1 MSNWTH
7 VAAVARIDGWP
18 GDRTNFESVFGREWG
33 YDDDLDDWD
42 EMNEHRDRFL
52 PMGSEGSCRM
62 SVWVNP
68 DFHSLSRYTVTIF
81 GDLRDHNSAE
91 EVVEWFRS
99 KLKNLLVHQAVI
111 TVENEWSGT
120 VSWTYT
126 PDENRKKD
134 GRE

>member
-18 GDRTNFESVFGREWG
+18 GDKTDFQSIFGREWG

-42 EMNEHRDRFL
+42 EMNDHPDRFL

-68 DFHSLSRYTVTIF
+68 DHFSLARYTVTIF
-81 GDLRDHNSAE
+81 GDLRDHDDPAA
-91 EVVEWFRS
+91 VVAWFKS
-99 KLKNLLVHQAVI
+99 KLKNLLVRQAAI
-111 TVENEWSGT
+111 TVENERFDT
-120 VSWTYT
+120 VSWVYT
-126 PDENRKKD
+126 PDENRKK
-134 GRE
+134 GNR